1 MAANSLSYFR
11 SAEKLGGDNAV
22 AESAA
27 HIMVV
32 DDEPSVLEYLRTLL
46 QADSYRVTACSS
58 GTEALTRMQQGLRP
72 DLILI
77 DCFMPELDGLSTLAR
92 IKSAIPST
100 RAIMLSCSTDPQQIV
115 EAMRLGARDFL
126 FKPFRKAELDE
137 AIRKCLRE
145 QNQECKEQEIE
156 LEENN
161 SFVFASKRMWEIRSQ
176 CSLVARVDLP
186 VLILGESGTGKEV
199 LAQFIHKSSP
209 RAHRSFM
216 KVNCAAMPGDLLE
229 SELFGYEQGAFTGA
243 TRSKPGKF
251 EICNHG
257 TILLDEIGEMPPAL
271 QAKLLQVLQDG
282 SFSRLGSRTTVKV
295 DVRVIAATN
304 IDIRAAIAQRKFRED
319 LYYRLNGF
327 SLSLPPLR
335 ERKEEIP
342 VLMRYFIRKLADKY
356 AREPLAIS
364 DQLLRACTNYSWPGN
379 LRELENFVKRY
390 LVLADEHMMIA
401 ELSPHREP
409 GTVLS
414 FGVPANATPT
424 PEPKTGLK
432 KLVRGLKDEAEMEA
446 ITIALGRTGWN
457 RKQAAAELQISYKA
471 LLYKIRQYGI
481 AEARGHHKL
490 SAGA

>member
-1 MAANSLSYFR
+1 MAATSLSYSR
-11 SAEKLGGDNAV
+11 SIEKTDGHSSLREAR
-22 AESAA
+22 A
-27 HIMVV
+27 HILVV

-46 QADSYRVTACSS
+46 QADNYKVTACSS
-58 GTEALTRMQQGLRP
+58 GVDALTRMQQGLRP
-72 DLILI
+72 DLVLI
-77 DCFMPELDGLSTLAR
+77 DCFMPEIDGLNTLAR
-92 IKSAIPST
+92 IKTAAPST
-100 RAIMLSCSTDPQQIV
+100 RAIMLSCSTEPQQIV

-137 AIRKCLRE
+137 AIRKCLRNTSE
-145 QNQECKEQEIE
+145 QAVDCKEQEIP
-156 LEENN
+156 LEDNN
-161 SFVFASKRMWEIRSQ
+161 SFVFASKRMWDIRAQ
-176 CSLVARVDLP
+176 CALVARVDLP

-209 RAHRSFM
+209 RAHRTFM
-216 KVNCAAMPGDLLE
+216 KVNCAAMPADLLE

-251 EICNHG
+251 EVCNHG

-282 SFSRLGSRTTVKV
+282 SFSRLGSRNTIKV

-304 IDIRAAIAQRKFRED
+304 IDIRAAIAQKKFRED

-327 SLSLPPLR
+327 TMSLPPLR

-356 AREPLAIS
+356 AREPLAVS
-364 DQLLRACTNYSWPGN
+364 DQLLRACMNYAWPGN

-401 ELSPHREP
+401 ELSPNRDS
-409 GTVLS
+409 GNVVS
-414 FGVPANATPT
+414 FGVPTPAAASV
-424 PEPKTGLK
+424 EAGSGLK

-446 ITIALGRTGWN
+446 ITIALGKTGWN

-481 AEARGHHKL
+481 EPPSVTPIG
-490 SAGA
+490 

>member
-1 MAANSLSYFR
+1 MAATSLSYSR
-11 SAEKLGGDNAV
+11 SAEKADGHSSLRETG
-22 AESAA
+22 A
-27 HIMVV
+27 HILIV

-46 QADSYRVTACSS
+46 QADSYRVTACAS
-58 GTEALTRMQQGLRP
+58 GTEALMRMQQGLRP
-72 DLILI
+72 DLVLL
-77 DCFMPELDGLSTLAR
+77 DCFMPEVDGLNTLAK
-92 IKSAIPST
+92 IKAAAPNT

-137 AIRKCLRE
+137 AIRKSLHNNGE
-145 QNQECKEQEIE
+145 QTVECKEQEIP

-161 SFVFASKRMWEIRSQ
+161 SFVFASKRMWEIRAQ

-209 RAHRSFM
+209 RAHRSFL
-216 KVNCAAMPGDLLE
+216 KVNCAAMPADLLE

-251 EICNHG
+251 EVCNHG
-257 TILLDEIGEMPPAL
+257 TILLDEIGEMPPTL

-304 IDIRAAIAQRKFRED
+304 IDIRAAIAQKKFRED

-327 SLSLPPLR
+327 TMSLPPLR

-356 AREPLAIS
+356 AREPLSVS
-364 DQLLRACTNYSWPGN
+364 DQLLRACMNYSWPGN

-401 ELSPHREP
+401 ELAPHR
-409 GTVLS
+409 GTGAPVS
-414 FGVPANATPT
+414 FGAPGPVPVESN
-424 PEPKTGLK
+424 TGLK

-446 ITIALGRTGWN
+446 ISIALGKTGWN
-457 RKQAAAELQISYKA
+457 RKQAAVELQISYKA

-481 AEARGHHKL
+481 EPPKL
-490 SAGA
+490 TSIG

>member
-1 MAANSLSYFR
+1 MAATSLSYSR
-11 SAEKLGGDNAV
+11 SAEKTDGYSPLRETAG
-22 AESAA
+22 
-27 HIMVV
+27 HILVV

-58 GTEALTRMQQGLRP
+58 GTDALTRMQQGLRP
-72 DLILI
+72 DLVLI
-77 DCFMPELDGLSTLAR
+77 DCFMPEIDGLTTLAR
-92 IKSAIPST
+92 IKSAVPST

-137 AIRKCLRE
+137 AIRKCLRNHGE
-145 QNQECKEQEIE
+145 QTTDCKEQEIQ
-156 LEENN
+156 LEDNS
-161 SFVFASKRMWEIRSQ
+161 SFVFASKRMWDIRAQ
-176 CSLVARVDLP
+176 CALVARVDLP

-199 LAQFIHKSSP
+199 LAQFIHRSSP
-209 RAHRSFM
+209 RAHRSFL
-216 KVNCAAMPGDLLE
+216 KVNCAAMPADLLE

-251 EICNHG
+251 EVCNHG

-282 SFSRLGSRTTVKV
+282 SFSRLGSRTTIKV

-304 IDIRAAIAQRKFRED
+304 IDIRAAIVQKKFRED

-327 SLSLPPLR
+327 TMNLPPLR

-364 DQLLRACTNYSWPGN
+364 DQLLRACMNYSWPGN

-401 ELSPHREP
+401 ELCPNQASNAP
-409 GTVLS
+409 LS
-414 FGVPANATPT
+414 FGVITPAAPPVEATA
-424 PEPKTGLK
+424 GLK

-446 ITIALGRTGWN
+446 IAIALGKTGWN

-481 AEARGHHKL
+481 EPPNVTPI
-490 SAGA
+490 S